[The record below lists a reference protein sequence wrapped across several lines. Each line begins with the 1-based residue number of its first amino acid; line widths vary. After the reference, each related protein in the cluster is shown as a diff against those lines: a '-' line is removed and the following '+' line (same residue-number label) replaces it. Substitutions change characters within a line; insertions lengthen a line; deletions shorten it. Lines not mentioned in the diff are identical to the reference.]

1 MTCYDPLLEF
11 EKQCELKNKNTSQKQ
26 EYINLDQ
33 YCTLN
38 SNADFCQDEP
48 DLIKIEAE
56 IDKKIAH
63 MNAEKNISPIFG
75 SKEKKIKKSFDFSG
89 LLWHWGK
96 LVTVYFILS
105 GTIFGVLMSVMNFSA
120 YSARLTHWIQPE
132 KIENIQESMQRAL
145 IKNTP
150 RAYAGE
156 IEQEEEIKREVV
168 EEKILIQDPDMV
180 FDRSYNEKNLLSGL
194 KTTSASKA
202 NFSLVPRE
210 NRIIIPR
217 IGKNIPLLDVD
228 MKPGVR
234 FDTMNKIFMKELKNG
249 IVRYPGTAKPG
260 QKGNAFIFGHSSNY
274 PWVKSKYNE
283 VFALLDKMKNGDK
296 IIAYYDG
303 KKYVYKVTDRATVK
317 PGNTSVLQS
326 RNQNKKEISLMT
338 CWPVGTTLER
348 LIIFGELVEES

>member
-1 MTCYDPLLEF
+1 MTCYDPLLEY
-11 EKQCELKNKNTSQKQ
+11 EKQCELENKNTSQKQ

-38 SNADFCQDEP
+38 ADAGFCQYEP

-56 IDKKIAH
+56 IDKKMVH
-63 MNAEKNISPIFG
+63 LNAEKKYKNFKKNTSPIFDT
-75 SKEKKIKKSFDFSG
+75 KQKRKKIKKSFDLIG

-105 GTIFGVLMSVMNFSA
+105 GTIFGILMSIMNFSA

-132 KIENIQESMQRAL
+132 KIENIQENMQKAL
-145 IKNTP
+145 IRNTP

-156 IEQEEEIKREVV
+156 IEEEEIKREIV

-210 NRIIIPR
+210 NRLIIPR
-217 IGKNIPLLDVD
+217 LGKNIPLLDVD

-249 IVRYPGTAKPG
+249 IVRYP
-260 QKGNAFIFGHSSNY
+260 
-274 PWVKSKYNE
+274 
-283 VFALLDKMKNGDK
+283 
-296 IIAYYDG
+296 
-303 KKYVYKVTDRATVK
+303 
-317 PGNTSVLQS
+317 
-326 RNQNKKEISLMT
+326 
-338 CWPVGTTLER
+338 
-348 LIIFGELVEES
+348 